1 MVHFVGAGPGAE
13 DLITVRGLK
22 LVKNADIIIYA
33 GSLVNKEILNNAKEG
48 SSVYDSAKMNLD
60 EVIDVISKGSLQC
73 KDIVRLHTG
82 DPCIYGAI
90 REQMDRLDELGI
102 EYDYTPGVSSF
113 CGAAAALRAEYT
125 LPSVSQSIIITRQ
138 AGRTPVP
145 DRESIRSF
153 AAHGATMVIFL
164 SAGMTDK
171 VQEELMVGGYSENTP
186 AAIVYKATW
195 PDEKVLRCS
204 VGTLN
209 KTAIENGVKNLALLC
224 VGDFLGNDY
233 ELSKLYDKSFTTG
246 FRQGTDI

>member
-171 VQEELMVGGYSENTP
+171 VQEELIAGGYSENTP

-246 FRQGTDI
+246 YRQGTDI

>member
-60 EVIDVISKGSLQC
+60 EAIDVISKGSLQC

-171 VQEELMVGGYSENTP
+171 VQEELIAGGYSENTP

-246 FRQGTDI
+246 YRQGTDI